1 MSAGPLESAPSGS
14 GAPGPGA
21 TESAPSGVP
30 TPTEGTS
37 PRPGLSEAERAA
49 AFSSGRAPLDRSA
62 ALRAGSTPVPRKFVL
77 WVIVAFAVLGLGG
90 LAAEHFVGNAG
101 VGSAIT
107 TPLTTLAGTAPPS
120 IATAP
125 AGPSVGASPA
135 AVIGLKH
142 LTPNPATALDLTD
155 QQGAVWNLGQVR
167 GKVVVVTFMNAEC
180 NDICP
185 VLADEVTQADQLLG
199 ARASSVHFVVVN
211 TDPLETSLAVTPP
224 ALTLTGL
231 GSLPDVTFVTGSLS
245 DLIRVWKAYGVTVAV
260 SNTTRLVTH
269 NDVMYFIDP
278 GGGLA
283 LRATPFG
290 NEDSAG
296 AYRLDPTTIHT
307 FAQGVATAA
316 AGLIP
321 VKP

>member
-1 MSAGPLESAPSGS
+1 MSAGPVGSAPSES
-14 GAPGPGA
+14 G
-21 TESAPSGVP
+21 ESESRAFDLP
-30 TPTEGTS
+30 TVTEGTS
-37 PRPGLSEAERAA
+37 PRPGMSEAERAE
-49 AFSSGRAPLDRSA
+49 AFSSGRAPIDRTA
-62 ALRAGSTPVPRKFVL
+62 ALRAGTVPVPRKFVL
-77 WVIVAFAVLGLGG
+77 WVIVGFAVLGLGG

-142 LTPNPATALDLTD
+142 LTPTPAPALDLTD
-155 QQGAVWNLGQVR
+155 QHGAAWNLGQVR

-185 VLADEVTQADQLLG
+185 VVADEITQADQLLG
-199 ARASSVHFVVVN
+199 ARASSVHFVVAN

-231 GSLPDVTFVTGSLS
+231 GSLSNVTFVTGSLS
-245 DLIRVWKAYGVTVAV
+245 DLSRVWKAYGVTVAV

-269 NDVMYFIDP
+269 SDVMYFIDP
-278 GGGLA
+278 RGGLA